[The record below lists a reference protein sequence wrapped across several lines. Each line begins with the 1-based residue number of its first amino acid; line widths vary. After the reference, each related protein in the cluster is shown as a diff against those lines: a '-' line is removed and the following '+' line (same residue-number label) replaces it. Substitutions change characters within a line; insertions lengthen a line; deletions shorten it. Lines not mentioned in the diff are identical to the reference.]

1 MLQPKAYPEFVAKAL
16 VLDNDPFEAMVDDDN
31 PWMEGFVLVVVVS
44 LLAGLALAL
53 GGWLTAATL
62 PAPEAALTTLL
73 QGGRQLAALLS
84 LPAPV
89 VEQVIEDVWALMTL
103 GTGYAGGWSHLL
115 PIISVP
121 GMALVWWV
129 FFSVAAFGI
138 ARAFGG
144 NGALRTTFGATA
156 LAVAPLSF
164 LILSIAPFAGVS
176 SVMVAVWGALIGYR
190 AIHVAQELDWRRAAL
205 TTLIVYALAAVVVL
219 LLMVAFGLG
228 YSTGGF
234 R

>member
-1 MLQPKAYPEFVAKAL
+1 MLQPRAYPEFVVKAL

-44 LLAGLALAL
+44 LLAGLGLAL

-62 PAPEAALTTLL
+62 PAPDAVLTTLL
-73 QGGRQLAALLS
+73 QGGRQIAASLS
-84 LPAPV
+84 LPVAA
-89 VEQVIEDVWALMTL
+89 VEQVITDMWAFTTL

-115 PIISVP
+115 PLISVP

-138 ARAFGG
+138 GRAFGG
-144 NGALRTTFGATA
+144 NGALRTTFGAAA
-156 LAVAPLSF
+156 LTVAPLSF
-164 LILSIAPFAGVS
+164 LLLSIVPFAGVS
-176 SVMVAVWGALIGYR
+176 NVMLMVWSILISYR

-205 TTLIVYALAAVVVL
+205 TTLIVYAMAIAAIL
-219 LLMVAFGLG
+219 LLAVAFGLG